1 MLKSDSKASDGSG
14 VNFVYISKTKVGNNE
29 MYIIRYD
36 VIKGGS
42 TTTAGLYGV
51 DTSSGKIYFIG
62 TEELFCQRILRLIV
76 RNALHNI
83 TF

>member
-1 MLKSDSKASDGSG
+1 
-14 VNFVYISKTKVGNNE
+14 

-51 DTSSGKIYFIG
+51 DQAVSAYTVTVQKAVIR
-62 TEELFCQRILRLIV
+62 QRILKV
-76 RNALHNI
+76 DCA
-83 TF
+83 

>member
-1 MLKSDSKASDGSG
+1 
-14 VNFVYISKTKVGNNE
+14 

-51 DTSSGKIYFIG
+51 DTSSGKVYTVTG
-62 TEELFCQRILRLIV
+62 TEAVILPK
-76 RNALHNI
+76 N
-83 TF
+83 TKG